1 MKKSFPNF
9 LVIITVFFSVL
20 GANAQQSSKI
30 SALSQYIEDARIK
43 WEIPALAVGIIHN
56 DTIVLLKGY
65 GEREVGTGKTV
76 DENTLFAVASNTK
89 SFTAT
94 AMGILVDEGKVDWDD
109 PVCKY
114 LPWFRL
120 YDPYVT
126 ENFKIRD
133 LLSHKSGLST
143 FSGDLIWYGSSHS
156 REEVVRRAAH
166 LEPHYGFRTDFGYSN
181 IMYLAAGLVIE
192 QISGMSWDAFIK
204 DRILNPLHMDR
215 TNSSTLALDIN
226 GNTAIPHSEAD
237 GKVIAIPYLNW
248 DNIAPA
254 GSINSSAAD
263 MLKWLKLQLD
273 YGEYQNKQLVSP
285 AVLRELWTPQ
295 TIQSVSRFSEKL
307 WPSTHF
313 KCYGM
318 GWGLMD
324 YQGKKIISHSG
335 GYDGMISYSAFV
347 PEENLGFV
355 ILTNKNSSLYYPLA
369 YKILDTY
376 LSSDDIDW
384 SNYFFDL
391 NLKNQQAEAKE
402 KKKADSLRI
411 PDTHPTLP
419 LEKFCGTYHSEMYGD
434 VVVEVLNGT
443 LNLKF
448 LPTLIFHSP
457 LTHWEYNTFSLKF
470 PDVPSLPAG
479 KVAFIIGM
487 NDNVEKLKIDV
498 PNPDFDF
505 TELDL
510 YKVK

>member
-1 MKKSFPNF
+1 MKETFRLF
-9 LVIITVFFSVL
+9 IVILSVFTNIFEVS
-20 GANAQQSSKI
+20 AQNNSKI
-30 SALSQYIEDARIK
+30 DVLNQYIEDARIK
-43 WEIPALAVGIIHN
+43 WDIPAVAVGIIHN
-56 DTIVLLKGY
+56 DTIVLLEGY

-94 AMGILVDEGKVDWDD
+94 AMGMLVDEGKVKWDD
-109 PVCKY
+109 YVTQY
-114 LPWFRL
+114 LPWFKL

-126 ENFKIRD
+126 QNFTIRD
-133 LLSHKSGLST
+133 LLTHKSGLTT
-143 FSGDLIWYGSSHS
+143 FSGDLIWYGSSYS
-156 REEVVRRAAH
+156 REEVVRRAAF
-166 LEPHYGFRTDFGYSN
+166 LLPHHGFRTDFGYSN

-192 QISGMSWDAFIK
+192 QVSGMSWDAFIK
-204 DRILNPLHMDR
+204 ERILDPLHMDR
-215 TNSSTLALDIN
+215 TNSSTLALNIE
-226 GNTAIPHSEAD
+226 GNTAIPHSEVD

-254 GSINSSAAD
+254 GSINSSVAD
-263 MLKWLKLQLD
+263 MLKWIKLQLD
-273 YGEYQNKQLVSP
+273 NGKYQEKQMVSP

-295 TIQSVSRFSEKL
+295 TIQSVSRFSEKI

-313 KCYGM
+313 KSYGI

-324 YQGKKIISHSG
+324 YHGKKIISHSG

-347 PEENLGFV
+347 PEANLGFV

-369 YKILDTY
+369 YKILDAF
-376 LSSDDIDW
+376 LSTDEFDW

-391 NLKNQQAEAKE
+391 NQKNEEASIKE
-402 KKKADSLRI
+402 RKKADSLRKAG
-411 PDTHPTLP
+411 THPTLP
-419 LEKFCGTYHSEMYGD
+419 LDKFCGTYQSEIYGD
-434 VVVEVLNGT
+434 VEVEIQNGK

-448 LPTLIFHSP
+448 IPTPIFHAP

-470 PDVPSLPAG
+470 PDVPSLPEG
-479 KVAFIIGM
+479 KAAFIIGM
-487 NDNVEKLKIDV
+487 GDKVEKLKIDV

-510 YKVK
+510 IKVN